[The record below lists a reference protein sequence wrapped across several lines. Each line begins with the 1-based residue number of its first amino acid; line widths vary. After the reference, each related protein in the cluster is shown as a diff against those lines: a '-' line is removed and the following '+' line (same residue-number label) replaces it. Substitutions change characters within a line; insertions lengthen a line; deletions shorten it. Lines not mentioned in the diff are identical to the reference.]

1 MARKEWELLFNLS
14 AKQNSNFSST
24 FKAAQSALVETQN
37 RIQQLNKVQS
47 DITAYQKQQ
56 QAVDSTKQRLAVL
69 QQQYD
74 NIQKEIQ
81 ETEGYSSALENKLIT
96 KQAQIDKTTTSLH
109 TYEQRLA
116 ATGNTLREA
125 GVDTTQLTA
134 ETTRLETE
142 VDKLKDQQVDL
153 KKTMDEAGEGAKGFG
168 EKSVEALDA
177 VESVLATAGIAK
189 ALGEIKD
196 AYMDCI
202 NTAGDFEASMS
213 NVEALSGAS
222 GDELESLSDK
232 AKEMGATTKFTAG
245 ESADALS
252 YMALA
257 GWNTQSMLEGISPVL
272 NLAAAANM
280 DLAQASDIVT
290 DYLTAFGLKASDTT
304 HFVDV
309 MAYAM
314 AHSNTDVIQLGEAY
328 KACAST
334 ATSLGYSVE
343 ETTAVLATMA
353 NAGVKGGEAGTALN
367 AIFTRLATNTK
378 KCGDELANYGVNIY
392 DAQGNMQ
399 SLSSILTGIAGVW
412 GDLTDQE
419 QANLAKTIAGT
430 NQYSKLQTIMAGCSE
445 AAAEG
450 GQSFSDY
457 TAALNNCAGSADK
470 MAGTMLDNM
479 NGRLVLM
486 QSAADGLKIAIGE
499 DLTPTMSGLYDVG
512 AQVLGWMQGFVEEN
526 PSVVKGIA
534 AGTVTLGGLAGA
546 ITAVNAALKLS
557 KVLAPTLT
565 TVAPVLGTAALAAG
579 GVAAVVALL
588 SSAANDTVPSVQELT
603 TAAQNMGSAMKEAG
617 TDYDTTLS
625 SMEATASVA
634 DQYIGKLEA
643 IEAATGGNTA
653 GNTEYHDTLARL
665 SALVPSLADDID
677 LETDS
682 IKGGTEALRQHTDAY
697 VADAK
702 AQARQD
708 YLNILYEKYRDVLS
722 ESAENEVKLNA
733 AKAKVEKSNAGMV
746 TSYDKLLATLGMT
759 DEQFKLTYG
768 TVQDL
773 PWRTMSEDV
782 QQLRTEYMGYSEDLA
797 TARREVE
804 NYTEAVE
811 QDQETIDAAEAEYQE
826 AAAAIN
832 GMADAQDSAADS
844 AEDVAAALSAA
855 QNNIQG
861 IISAYNEAYDAALK
875 SVSGQ
880 YDLWDT
886 AEKIVATSASSIN
899 SALESQ
905 ITYWDSY
912 NQNLESLN
920 ARAADIDGLSAVIA
934 SFADGSKD
942 SVNAIAGMAAAS
954 DSDLAKMVENYR
966 SLQEAQK
973 TTSESMADLETG
985 MSNAMDE
992 IAQNVADSVAGM
1004 DLNDEAMKSAQ
1015 STVQGFIDGA
1025 EGMMPRVKEAY
1036 EKVANAASDALAG
1049 ANKRYNIDQK
1059 NGNIPGYAV
1068 GTESAAPGFAIVG
1081 ENGPELVYFNGGE
1094 TVLTAPETRAAFNE
1108 ARQLEQITSTNAID
1122 LSAVRDA
1129 IREEQEAQTLREE
1142 YNRYVETVNGG
1153 NSVYFNGGETR
1164 SVTEVQLPG
1173 GSASGGSN
1181 ASSAAPITVAPVY
1194 HIYGV
1199 RDTDELR
1206 SVLNAQNDDLREA
1219 VLEIVSD
1226 NDTDNF
1232 RRGYA

>member
-1 MARKEWELLFNLS
+1 MALKEWVLQFNLA

-81 ETEGYSSALENKLIT
+81 ETEGYSSALENKLIS

-116 ATGNTLREA
+116 ATGTALREA

-142 VDKLKDQQVDL
+142 VDRLKDQQVDL
-153 KKTMDEAGEGAKGFG
+153 KKTMDEAGEGATDFG
-168 EKSVEALDA
+168 KKSVEAIDA

-222 GDELESLSDK
+222 GDELEALSDK

-457 TAALNNCAGSADK
+457 TEALNNCAGSADK

-499 DLTPTMSGLYDVG
+499 DLTPAMSGLYDVG

-526 PSVVKGIA
+526 PGVVKGIA
-534 AGTVTLGGLAGA
+534 AGTVTLGGLAGS

-557 KVLAPTLT
+557 KALAPALT
-565 TVAPVLGTAALAAG
+565 TIAPVLGTAALAAG

-588 SSAANDTVPSVQELT
+588 SSATNDTVPSVQELT
-603 TAAQNMGSAMKEAG
+603 TAAQNMGGAMKEAG

-634 DQYIGKLEA
+634 DQYISKLEA
-643 IEAATGGNTA
+643 IEAATGGNAA
-653 GNTEYHDTLARL
+653 GNVEYHDTLARL

-677 LETDS
+677 LETDF

-697 VADAK
+697 VVDAK

-708 YLNILYEKYRDVLS
+708 YLNTLYEKYRDVLS
-722 ESAENEVKLNA
+722 ESAENEIKLNA
-733 AKAKVEKSNAGMV
+733 AKAKVEKSNAGMT

-768 TVQDL
+768 TVQDI
-773 PWRTMSEDV
+773 PWRSMSEDV
-782 QQLRTEYMGYSEDLA
+782 QQLRSEYLSYSADLV

-804 NYTEAVE
+804 NCTEAMA
-811 QDQETIDAAEAEYQE
+811 QDQEAVDAAQTEYQE
-826 AAAAIN
+826 AEAAIN
-832 GMADAQDSAADS
+832 SMADAQDSAADS

-920 ARAADIDGLSAVIA
+920 ARAADIDGLSAVIS

-942 SVNAIAGMAAAS
+942 SVNAIAGMASAS
-954 DSDLAKMVENYR
+954 DADLAKMVQNYQE
-966 SLQEAQK
+966 LQEAQK

-992 IAQNVADSVAGM
+992 IAQNVADSVADM
-1004 DLNDEAMKSAQ
+1004 NLSDEAMKSAQ
-1015 STVQGFIDGA
+1015 STIQGFVDGA
-1025 EGMMPRVKEAY
+1025 EGMLPRVQTVFSKIAS
-1036 EKVANAASDALAG
+1036 AASTALAG
-1049 ANKRYNIDQK
+1049 ASGSYS
-1059 NGNIPGYAV
+1059 GNIPGYAV

-1094 TVLTAPETRAAFNE
+1094 TVLTAPETRAAFDE
-1108 ARQLEQITSTNAID
+1108 AQQFTQIVSKNALD
-1122 LSAVRDA
+1122 FAA
-1129 IREEQEAQTLREE
+1129 IQEAAGLSKDSMQTFYHDWTMYNE
-1142 YNRYVETVNGG
+1142 YEALATNT
-1153 NSVYFNGGETR
+1153 
-1164 SVTEVQLPG
+1164 
-1173 GSASGGSN
+1173 
-1181 ASSAAPITVAPVY
+1181 AAPAEVVPASNFTPSEGSPISINFAPVY
-1194 HIYGV
+1194 NFSG
-1199 RDTDELR
+1199 
-1206 SVLNAQNDDLREA
+1206 
-1219 VLEIVSD
+1219 VSD
-1226 NDTDNF
+1226 TQQFENLLTSHDDDMREYILGVVEEAEHDKF
-1232 RRGYA
+1232 RRAYA

>member
-1 MARKEWELLFNLS
+1 MHPPGAAQSNMARERDFMARKEWELLFNLS

-81 ETEGYSSALENKLIT
+81 ETEGYSSALENKLLS

-222 GDELESLSDK
+222 GDELEALSDK

-378 KCGDELANYGVNIY
+378 KCGDELATYGVNIY

-430 NQYSKLQTIMAGCSE
+430 TQYSKLQTIMAGCSE

-457 TAALNNCAGSADK
+457 TEALNNCAGSADK

-526 PSVVKGIA
+526 PGVIKGIA

-546 ITAVNAALKLS
+546 ITAVNGGCFRDVTKTSIYVPTTRSTRHLCFFDCIHKVFPSGISQCRLKFARIPKLYTILCDMYNLVKHILQLNNLIRVHHFTLPSIYSPAVSFVGTYSTRSPGWQSS
-557 KVLAPTLT
+557 KRQ
-565 TVAPVLGTAALAAG
+565 TVF
-579 GVAAVVALL
+579 
-588 SSAANDTVPSVQELT
+588 SAAHE
-603 TAAQNMGSAMKEAG
+603 
-617 TDYDTTLS
+617 
-625 SMEATASVA
+625 
-634 DQYIGKLEA
+634 
-643 IEAATGGNTA
+643 
-653 GNTEYHDTLARL
+653 
-665 SALVPSLADDID
+665 
-677 LETDS
+677 
-682 IKGGTEALRQHTDAY
+682 
-697 VADAK
+697 
-702 AQARQD
+702 
-708 YLNILYEKYRDVLS
+708 
-722 ESAENEVKLNA
+722 
-733 AKAKVEKSNAGMV
+733 
-746 TSYDKLLATLGMT
+746 
-759 DEQFKLTYG
+759 
-768 TVQDL
+768 
-773 PWRTMSEDV
+773 
-782 QQLRTEYMGYSEDLA
+782 
-797 TARREVE
+797 
-804 NYTEAVE
+804 
-811 QDQETIDAAEAEYQE
+811 
-826 AAAAIN
+826 
-832 GMADAQDSAADS
+832 
-844 AEDVAAALSAA
+844 
-855 QNNIQG
+855 
-861 IISAYNEAYDAALK
+861 
-875 SVSGQ
+875 
-880 YDLWDT
+880 
-886 AEKIVATSASSIN
+886 IN
-899 SALESQ
+899 SP
-905 ITYWDSY
+905 
-912 NQNLESLN
+912 
-920 ARAADIDGLSAVIA
+920 
-934 SFADGSKD
+934 F
-942 SVNAIAGMAAAS
+942 
-954 DSDLAKMVENYR
+954 R
-966 SLQEAQK
+966 SC
-973 TTSESMADLETG
+973 
-985 MSNAMDE
+985 
-992 IAQNVADSVAGM
+992 
-1004 DLNDEAMKSAQ
+1004 
-1015 STVQGFIDGA
+1015 
-1025 EGMMPRVKEAY
+1025 
-1036 EKVANAASDALAG
+1036 
-1049 ANKRYNIDQK
+1049 
-1059 NGNIPGYAV
+1059 
-1068 GTESAAPGFAIVG
+1068 
-1081 ENGPELVYFNGGE
+1081 
-1094 TVLTAPETRAAFNE
+1094 
-1108 ARQLEQITSTNAID
+1108 
-1122 LSAVRDA
+1122 
-1129 IREEQEAQTLREE
+1129 
-1142 YNRYVETVNGG
+1142 
-1153 NSVYFNGGETR
+1153 
-1164 SVTEVQLPG
+1164 
-1173 GSASGGSN
+1173 
-1181 ASSAAPITVAPVY
+1181 
-1194 HIYGV
+1194 
-1199 RDTDELR
+1199 
-1206 SVLNAQNDDLREA
+1206 
-1219 VLEIVSD
+1219 
-1226 NDTDNF
+1226 
-1232 RRGYA
+1232 